1 MGAYLHAA
9 LVERPCCRI
18 RRLAGTRARE
28 MQFTRFLRNEAVTPE
43 EMAAHAG
50 EATAGRVV
58 GRDVIVIQDTSELAL
73 GGRRARANGYG
84 PVGKGGALRGLLLH
98 AVVAVEAGTGA
109 LLGLVDFKVWNRKGG
124 RVKSRRARTTAQKES
139 QCWIDG
145 AARAGEVL
153 AQARSITAASD
164 RGSAIYEHFARRD
177 LTLPPLRFQTLKS
190 TSPSSAPVPA
200 STATTACSRR
210 PRNAPPLPTGP

>member
-1 MGAYLHAA
+1 MHAA

-43 EMAAHAG
+43 EMAAHAS
-50 EATAGRVV
+50 EATAQRVA

-98 AVVAVEAGTGA
+98 AAVAVEAGTGA
-109 LLGLVDFKVWNRKGG
+109 LLGLVDFKIWNRSGG
-124 RVKSRRARTTAQKES
+124 KVK
-139 QCWIDG
+139 
-145 AARAGEVL
+145 
-153 AQARSITAASD
+153 
-164 RGSAIYEHFARRD
+164 
-177 LTLPPLRFQTLKS
+177 
-190 TSPSSAPVPA
+190 
-200 STATTACSRR
+200 
-210 PRNAPPLPTGP
+210 

>member
-1 MGAYLHAA
+1 
-9 LVERPCCRI
+9 
-18 RRLAGTRARE
+18 

-98 AVVAVEAGTGA
+98 AVVAVDANNGGVI
-109 LLGLVDFKVWNRKGG
+109 GLVDAKVWNRTGG
-124 RVKSRRARTTAQKES
+124 KARHRRSRTTKQKES
-139 QCWIDG
+139 QRWLD
-145 AARAGEVL
+145 
-153 AQARSITAASD
+153 
-164 RGSAIYEHFARRD
+164 
-177 LTLPPLRFQTLKS
+177 S
-190 TSPSSAPVPA
+190 TK
-200 STATTACSRR
+200 
-210 PRNAPPLPTGP
+210 